1 MLGELVKKSWDFLW
15 RFHAASESLRTE
27 PTAAATSATQEPTA
41 QEQSVQLPMLP
52 LPTDHDEAA
61 AGASDDPR
69 TSLTEPFDEE
79 DGTSDDDDDD
89 DDDNEDEG
97 DFRQEFAALLAS
109 VEIGKRESVNE
120 LLGD

>member
-1 MLGELVKKSWDFLW
+1 MLGELVKKSRDFLW
-15 RFHAASESLRTE
+15 RFNAASESLRTE
-27 PTAAATSATQEPTA
+27 PAAAATSATQEPTA

-79 DGTSDDDDDD
+79 DDN

-109 VEIGKRESVNE
+109 VEIGKTVNE